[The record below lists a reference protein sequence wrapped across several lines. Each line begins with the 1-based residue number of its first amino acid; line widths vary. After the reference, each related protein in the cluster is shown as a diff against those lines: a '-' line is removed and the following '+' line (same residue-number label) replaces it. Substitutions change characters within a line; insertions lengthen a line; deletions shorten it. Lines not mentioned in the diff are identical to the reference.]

1 MLLANNTIKNR
12 MLYIGGKY
20 VSLPAR
26 GVVTVDDAAGK
37 AFLSTDVAKQL
48 LDAKILSTGTAPD
61 AAITEVSKATAPKEL
76 LAESSNPKVSTEK
89 PSKTGETV
97 KV

>member
-1 MLLANNTIKNR
+1 MIIANNTVKNR

-26 GVVTVDDAAGK
+26 GVATVDDEAGK
-37 AFLSTDVAKQL
+37 AFLSTDVAKTL
-48 LDAKILSTGTAPD
+48 LDANILSTGTAP
-61 AAITEVSKATAPKEL
+61 AAATTEVSKAKAPKEL